1 MLNRIIFHV
10 DMDAFFASIEI
21 IRNPALK
28 GKPVIVGGRPD
39 QRGVVST
46 CSYEARAFG
55 VRSAMSVS
63 EAKRRCP
70 DGIFLEGSYSL
81 YREYSEKI
89 IEIFH
94 TLTEKVEV
102 VSIDE
107 AYMDVS
113 DTADHYGGAL
123 PLAKLLQQVVFKQT
137 QLTCSFGIATNK
149 LVAKVAS
156 GKAKPNGIRQ
166 VLLGEEAKFLA
177 PLSIEHLP
185 GIGTKTKEIFNRAG
199 IQLISDL
206 QEMGIEALIEKYG
219 PWGYQLYQSM
229 MGNDSRPVEWG
240 EYVPKSVGAETTFEA
255 DLSDCEALRNILK
268 ELAAKATR
276 HLRENKMRTRSICLK
291 LRDNTFK
298 TITRSHMLFS
308 DTQDVQ
314 TITQESVAL
323 FNRVYSGNPPLRLI
337 GISLHKLTDSY
348 WQPTLWDWE
357 RERNKESGARIQES
371 GAASRA
377 SKFE

>member
-21 IRNPALK
+21 VRNPALK

-55 VRSAMSVS
+55 VRSAMSLS

-70 DGIFLEGSYSL
+70 NGIFLEGSYSL

-94 TLTEKVEV
+94 SLTEKVEV

-107 AYMDVS
+107 AYMDVT

-123 PLAKLLQQVVFKQT
+123 SLAKLLQQIVFKQT

-166 VLLGEEAKFLA
+166 VLPGEEAQFLA

-185 GIGTKTKEIFNRAG
+185 GIGTKTKETFNRAG

-206 QEMGIEALIEKYG
+206 QEMGMEALIERYG

-229 MGNDSRPVEWG
+229 MGNDNRPVEWG
-240 EYVPKSVGAETTFEA
+240 EYVPKSVGAETTFET
-255 DLSDCEALRNILK
+255 DLSDCEALRHILK
-268 ELAAKATR
+268 ELTAKATR

-314 TITQESVAL
+314 IITQESLAL
-323 FNRVYSGNPPLRLI
+323 FDRVYFGNPPLRLI

-348 WQPTLWDWE
+348 WQPTLFPMP
-357 RERNKESGARIQES
+357 K
-371 GAASRA
+371 
-377 SKFE
+377 K